1 MPPHPAG
8 VAAIEL
14 LLFAGGGAKDRR
26 QPGAPRDGVGGQTPL
41 SRQRQQQVVRRDRTL
56 QTGIETRISQLFPQV
71 EQVVELYFRRGH
83 RGGKNGAA
91 VGYHFPFS
99 TSSVTYS

>member
-1 MPPHPAG
+1 MPLHPSS

-26 QPGAPRDGVGGQTPL
+26 QPRTPGAEVCRQTPL
-41 SRQRQQQVVRRDRTL
+41 SRQPQQQVVRRNRAL
-56 QTGIETRISQLFPQV
+56 QTRVETRISQLFPQI
-71 EQVVELYFRRGH
+71 EQVFELYIRRGH
-83 RGGKNGAA
+83 RDGKNGAA

>member
-1 MPPHPAG
+1 MPPQPAG

-26 QPGAPRDGVGGQTPL
+26 QPGAPRAGVGGQTPL
-41 SRQRQQQVVRRDRTL
+41 SRQRQPQVVRRDHAL

-71 EQVVELYFRRGH
+71 EQVVELYLRRGH
-83 RGGKNGAA
+83 REWKNGAA
-91 VGYHFPFS
+91 VCYHFPFS
-99 TSSVTYS
+99 TSSIRYS